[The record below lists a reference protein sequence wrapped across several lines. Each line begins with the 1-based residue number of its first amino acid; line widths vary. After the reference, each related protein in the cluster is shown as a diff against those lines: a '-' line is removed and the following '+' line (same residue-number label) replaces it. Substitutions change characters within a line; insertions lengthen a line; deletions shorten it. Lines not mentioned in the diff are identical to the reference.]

1 MPASRIKVD
10 IARILQDEGY
20 VQGFKLIDE
29 AATQEDCRLEDAAS
43 VPEVR
48 TARRAADHGR
58 AANQP
63 ARPPRLLRARRC
75 ALKCW
80 RAGHE
85 HPHDL
90 ARRDDRPRRGQGRR
104 RRRSPLQHLVRTNN
118 VSNRKETHRI
128 PKGVTVKV
136 LDGAVE
142 VQGPKGKLKQRFSER
157 HQFRARGRSAVGEA
171 PTDDPGLGKFHGL
184 ARSLVANAVAGV
196 TDGFKKELDIVGVG
210 YRAEVK
216 GKQVIFALG
225 YSHAV
230 VFDIPQGIDVAID
243 KQTHITVTGVDRQL
257 VGQVAA
263 NIRRLR
269 EAGSLQAEGRAL
281 HG

>member
-1 MPASRIKVD
+1 MSRIGKKQ
-10 IARILQDEGY
+10 IA
-20 VQGFKLIDE
+20 
-29 AATQEDCRLEDAAS
+29 
-43 VPEVR
+43 
-48 TARRAADHGR
+48 
-58 AANQP
+58 
-63 ARPPRLLRARRC
+63 
-75 ALKCW
+75 
-80 RAGHE
+80 
-85 HPHDL
+85 
-90 ARRDDRPRRGQGRR
+90 
-104 RRRSPLQHLVRTNN
+104 
-118 VSNRKETHRI
+118 I

-142 VQGPKGKLKQRFSER
+142 VQGPKGKMRQAFPSGINFELSDGHLHAK
-157 HQFRARGRSAVGEA
+157 
-171 PTDDPGLGKFHGL
+171 LGKFHGL

-216 GKQVIFALG
+216 GKQVVFALG

-230 VFDIPQGIDVAID
+230 VFDIPQGIDIVID

-269 EAGSLQAEGRAL
+269 KPDPYKQKGVRYTGEQLKKKAGKTGAK
-281 HG
+281 